1 VHKAPDG
8 TLIVSATDLVGYL
21 ACDHL
26 STLELGR
33 AEGRWERPHRREDLT
48 VRLMQDRGDQHE
60 AAHLERLRSDGRS
73 IVEIDKRAL
82 TTPEQLRD
90 AEAAT
95 FEAMRAGADVIFQA
109 TFFDGHWRGHA
120 DFLYRTDRP
129 SPVLGGYSYDIAD
142 TKLSRGV
149 KAAAI
154 IQMCVYADLLERLQG
169 VKPETVYVVTGD
181 GVEHPHRLA
190 DYAAYYRYAKA
201 RFEQRVLGGSRA
213 LDTYP
218 DPVDHCHV
226 CVWYPTCIQ
235 RRRDDDHPSIVA
247 GMRRVDTER
256 FLDGG
261 VPTLTAIAGLP
272 PDAVVPDVSTRA
284 LKRLSDQARLQLHER
299 NTHERVCEL
308 IPPEPDAVGR
318 GLAALPEPTPW
329 DVFFDIEADP
339 WALDGGL
346 EYLLGI
352 AIEVDGEPVY
362 LPFWGHDRE
371 EEKAAFEALIDFFIE
386 RLNGHPDMH
395 VFHYGGYESG
405 AVKRL
410 MQRHATREDEV
421 DRLLRGGVFVDLL
434 NVVRQGVRASVES
447 YSLKQ
452 IEKFYLAERE
462 GPVTEAGFSVV
473 EYERWMAERDDSI
486 LQGIA
491 DYNRDDCVS
500 TLMLRTW
507 LEARRDEAVA
517 KFPDST
523 WERPVVRDG
532 APSEGQ
538 TARAAEVQ
546 ERIDALTTGV
556 PADRDQRTPEQQGR
570 WLLAQVL
577 DWHRRD
583 EKPAWWLWHDLRQR
597 SMEHL
602 IEASE
607 GIGGLQYLADV
618 GTVARSVVRRYR
630 FPPQDHKFRRGQA
643 VIDPNPP
650 DGSDFG
656 IGAGDIV
663 DIDDVHGTIDLK
675 RGPSMLGY
683 HPTALIPTKPIGA
696 GPMPSALLRIAD
708 HVIASGIDGD
718 GPFRA
723 ARDLLTRRPPRV
735 EDVEVETP
743 LVRPGEDLV
752 DAARRI
758 AAGLDD
764 TVLPIQ
770 GPPGTGKTYTGARM
784 IVELIRRGRR
794 VGVAAQSHKAITNML
809 DAVSEAATEAGLPL
823 RAIQKCET
831 GDELQNDPG
840 VRLALNNEE
849 VETGIRD
856 DRFDLA
862 AGTQWLFARPEM
874 ASSVDVLFVDEAG
887 QMSLANVIAMSGSAR
902 SVVLLG
908 DPNQL
913 PQVSQGVH
921 PEGSGVSALEHLLGG
936 AATIDDRLG
945 IFLDTTWRM
954 HPAVNGYI
962 SETFYDSRLG
972 THPSMALQRID
983 SDEPLLDGAGIRYL
997 GIDHDGNGSRSREEA
1012 AAVAEAVASVL
1023 GRPWTDRHGHAK
1035 RIEVEDVIVV
1045 APYNAHVA
1053 LIHGEIERRLAPGM
1067 QVRVGTVDKF
1077 QGQEGAIAI
1086 YSMASSSRDDAPRD
1100 MDFLYSRNRLNVAV
1114 SRARAIALVIA
1125 SPRLLEANCRT
1136 PEQMRLVNALC
1147 RLVEVAQADTEPD
1160 DGTAPRPDEDP
1171 ERGAVVAPPAS
1182 RWVLERPDEEPAP
1195 VEPLTLGLE

>member
-1 VHKAPDG
+1 MHKAPDG

-48 VRLMQDRGDQHE
+48 VQLMQDRGDAHE
-60 AAHLERLRSDGRS
+60 AAHLEGLRRAGRS
-73 IVEIDKRAL
+73 IVEIDKTNL
-82 TTPEQLRD
+82 STPDQLRE

-95 FEAMRAGADVIFQA
+95 LAAMRAGAEVIFQG
-109 TFFDGHWRGHA
+109 TFFDGRWRGHA
-120 DFLYRTDRP
+120 DFLYRTERP
-129 SPVLGGYSYDIAD
+129 SPVLGTYSYDIAD

-154 IQMCVYADLLERLQG
+154 IQMCVYADLLARLQG
-169 VKPETVYVVTGD
+169 VPPETVYVVTGD
-181 GVEHPHRLA
+181 GVEHPHRLE
-190 DYAAYYRYAKA
+190 DYAAYYRHAKA
-201 RFEQRVLGGSRA
+201 RFEARVLGGSGA
-213 LDTYP
+213 IDTYP

-261 VPTLTAIAGLP
+261 IPTLTAIAELP
-272 PDAVVPDVSTRA
+272 RDATVSDMSGRA
-284 LKRLSDQARLQLHER
+284 LRRLSDQARLQLHER
-299 NTHERVCEL
+299 RTHERIFEL
-308 IPPEPDAVGR
+308 IPPEPDITGR

-346 EYLLGI
+346 EYLLGV
-352 AIEVDGEPVY
+352 AVQVDGEPTY

-371 EEKAAFEALIDFFIE
+371 GEKAAFEGLIDLFID
-386 RLNGHPDMH
+386 RLDGHPDMH
-395 VFHYGGYESG
+395 VYHYGGYESG

-452 IEKFYLAERE
+452 IEKFYLPQRE

-473 EYERWMAERDDSI
+473 EYERWMRERDDAI

-500 TLMLRTW
+500 TLMLRDW
-507 LEARRDEAVA
+507 LEDRRATAIEQ
-517 KFPDST
+517 FPDAT
-523 WERPVVRDG
+523 WDRPVTRDG
-532 APSEGQ
+532 MPTDAQ
-538 TARAAEVQ
+538 TLRATEVQ
-546 ERIDALTTGV
+546 ERIDALTADV
-556 PADRDQRTPEQQGR
+556 PADRDQRSPAQQGR
-570 WLLAQVL
+570 WLLAQLL

-583 EKPAWWLWHDLRQR
+583 EKPAWWLWHDLRQK
-597 SMEHL
+597 STEDL

-607 GIGGLQYLADV
+607 GLGGLHYVRDV
-618 GTVARSVVRRYR
+618 GPAARSVVRRYA

-656 IGAGDIV
+656 IGAGEIV
-663 DIDDVHGTIDLK
+663 DIDDVLGTIDLK

-683 HPTALIPTKPIGA
+683 HPTSLIPTKPIGA
-696 GPMPSALLRIAD
+696 GPMPTALLRIAD
-708 HVIASGIDGD
+708 HVIANGIEGD

-723 ARDLLTRRPPRV
+723 ARDLLMPRSPRV
-735 EDVEVETP
+735 AGVETGTA

-752 DAARRI
+752 DAAQRI
-758 AAGLDD
+758 AIGLED

-784 IVELIRRGRR
+784 IVELIRQRRR

-809 DAVSEAATEAGLPL
+809 EAISDAATEAHIPL
-823 RAIQKCET
+823 RAVQRCET
-831 GDELQNDPG
+831 GDELRNDPG
-840 VRLALNNEE
+840 VRLAANNDE

-856 DRFDLA
+856 GRFDLA
-862 AGTQWLFARPEM
+862 AGTQWLFARTEM
-874 ASSVDVLFVDEAG
+874 LDTVDVLFVDEAG
-887 QMSLANVIAMSGSAR
+887 QMSLANVIAMSGAAR

-945 IFLDTTWRM
+945 VFLDTTWRM

-962 SETFYDSRLG
+962 SETFYDGRLEA
-972 THPSMALQRID
+972 HPSTGLQRIV
-983 SDEPLLDGAGIRYL
+983 SDDPMLDGAGIRYL

-1012 AAVAEAVASVL
+1012 AAVADAVASVL
-1023 GRPWTDRHGHAK
+1023 GQPWTDRHGRTRA
-1035 RIEVEDVIVV
+1035 IGVEDVIVV

-1053 LIHGEIERRLAPGM
+1053 LIHGAIEARLAPGI
-1067 QVRVGTVDKF
+1067 QIRVGTVDKF

-1114 SRARAIALVIA
+1114 SRAKAIAIVIA
-1125 SPRLLEANCRT
+1125 SPRLLDANCRT

-1147 RLVEVAQADTEPD
+1147 RLVAGAQRGDPGPGDGLVRASS
-1160 DGTAPRPDEDP
+1160 GTAPALTGVAGTDGPAAP
-1171 ERGAVVAPPAS
+1171 FER
-1182 RWVLERPDEEPAP
+1182 
-1195 VEPLTLGLE
+1195 LTLGLE

>member
-1 VHKAPDG
+1 MHKAPDG

-48 VRLMQDRGDQHE
+48 VRLMQDRGDAHE
-60 AAHLERLRSDGRS
+60 AAHLERLRGAGRS
-73 IVEIDKRAL
+73 VVEMDRTAL
-82 TTPEQLRD
+82 TTPDELRA
-90 AEAAT
+90 AESAT
-95 FEAMRAGADVIFQA
+95 LVAMRAGADVIFQA

-129 SPVLGGYSYDIAD
+129 SPALGPYSYDIAD

-169 VKPETVYVVTGD
+169 IKPETVYVVTGD
-181 GVEHPHRLA
+181 GVEHGHRLQ
-190 DYAAYYRYAKA
+190 DYAAYYRHARS
-201 RFEQRVLGGSRA
+201 RFEARVLGGSHA
-213 LDTYP
+213 IATYP

-256 FLDGG
+256 FLEGG
-261 VPTLTAIAGLP
+261 VPTLTAIAELP
-272 PDAVVPDVSTRA
+272 RGTVVSDISGRA
-284 LKRLSDQARLQLHER
+284 IRRLSDQARLQLHER
-299 NTHERVCEL
+299 HTHERVFEL
-308 IPPEPDAVGR
+308 IPPEPGATGR

-339 WALDGGL
+339 WALDNGL
-346 EYLLGI
+346 EFLLGV
-352 AIEVDGEPVY
+352 AIEVDGEPAY

-371 EEKAAFEALIDFFIE
+371 EEKAAFEALIDLFID
-386 RLNGHPDMH
+386 RLDGHPEMH

-452 IEKFYLAERE
+452 IEKFYLPQRE

-473 EYERWMAERDDSI
+473 EYERWMQERDDSI

-500 TLMLRTW
+500 TLMLRDW
-507 LEARRDEAVA
+507 LEERRASAVEA
-517 KFPDST
+517 FPDAS
-523 WERPVVRDG
+523 WDRPAIRDG
-532 APSEGQ
+532 APTEGQ

-546 ERIDALTTGV
+546 ERIDALTDGV
-556 PADRDQRTPEQQGR
+556 PADRDRRTPDEHGR

-583 EKPAWWLWHDLRQR
+583 EKPAWWLWHDLRQK
-597 SMEHL
+597 SIEDL
-602 IEASE
+602 IEASD
-607 GIGGLQYLADV
+607 GLGGLQYVVDV
-618 GTVARSVVRRYR
+618 GTVARSVVRRYT
-630 FPPQDHKFRRGQA
+630 FPPQDHKFRRGQS

-663 DIDDVHGTIDLK
+663 DIDDILGTIDLK

-683 HPTALIPTKPIGA
+683 HPASLIPTKPIGA
-696 GPMPSALLRIAD
+696 GPMPAALLRIAD
-708 HVIASGIDGD
+708 SVLANGIAGA
-718 GPFRA
+718 GPYRA
-723 ARDLLTRRPPRV
+723 ARDLLTRRSPRV
-735 EDVEVETP
+735 EGVEAGTP
-743 LVRPGEDLV
+743 VVRAGEDVV

-758 AAGLDD
+758 AAALQD

-784 IVELIRRGRR
+784 IVELIRRDRR
-794 VGVAAQSHKAITNML
+794 VGVAAQSHKDITNML
-809 DAVSEAATEAGLPL
+809 AAVSEAAAEAGVPL
-823 RAIQKCET
+823 RAIQRCET
-831 GDELQNDPG
+831 GDELRNDPG
-840 VRLALNNEE
+840 VRLAADNDE
-849 VETGIRD
+849 VESGIRD
-856 DRFDLA
+856 GRFDLA

-874 ASSVDVLFVDEAG
+874 LGSVDVLFVDEAG
-887 QMSLANVIAMSGSAR
+887 QMSIANVLAMSGAAR

-936 AATIDDRLG
+936 AATLDDRLG
-945 IFLDTTWRM
+945 IFLDQTWRM
-954 HPAVNGYI
+954 HPAVNDYI
-962 SETFYDSRLG
+962 SETFYDGRLG
-972 THPSMALQRID
+972 THPSTSLQRIE
-983 SDEPLLDGAGIRYL
+983 SEEPLLDGAGIRYV
-997 GIDHDGNGSRSREEA
+997 GIDHEGNGSRSREEA

-1023 GRPWTDRHGHAK
+1023 GQPWTDRHG
-1035 RIEVEDVIVV
+1035 RTRPIGVEDVIVV

-1053 LIHGEIERRLAPGM
+1053 LIHGEIERRLAPGL

-1114 SRARAIALVIA
+1114 SRARAVALVIA

-1147 RLVEVAQADTEPD
+1147 RLVEEARLPDHDSGEPIGVAGAL
-1160 DGTAPRPDEDP
+1160 
-1171 ERGAVVAPPAS
+1171 GAVPI
-1182 RWVLERPDEEPAP
+1182 ER
-1195 VEPLTLGLE
+1195 LTLGLE

>member
-33 AEGRWERPHRREDLT
+33 AEERWERPHRREDLT
-48 VRLMQDRGDQHE
+48 VQLMQDRGDAHE
-60 AAHLERLRSDGRS
+60 AAHLEGLRSAGRS
-73 IVEIDKRAL
+73 IVEIDKTAL
-82 TTPEQLRD
+82 STPDQLRE

-95 FEAMRAGADVIFQA
+95 LAAMHAGAEVIFQA

-129 SPVLGGYSYDIAD
+129 SPVLGAYSYDIAD

-169 VKPETVYVVTGD
+169 VKPETIYVVTGD
-181 GVEHPHRLA
+181 GVEHPYRLE
-190 DYAAYYRYAKA
+190 DYAAYYRFAKA
-201 RFEQRVLGGSRA
+201 RFEARVLGGSRA
-213 LDTYP
+213 IDTYP
-218 DPVDHCHV
+218 DPVDHCRV

-256 FLDGG
+256 FLEGG
-261 VPTLTAIAGLP
+261 VPTLAAIAELP
-272 PDAVVPDVSTRA
+272 NDAVVADISSRA
-284 LKRLSDQARLQLHER
+284 LRRLSDQARLQLHER
-299 NTHERVCEL
+299 RTHERVFEL
-308 IPPEPDAVGR
+308 IPPEPEAAGR
-318 GLAALPEPTPW
+318 GLAALPVPTPW

-339 WALDGGL
+339 WALDDGL
-346 EYLLGI
+346 EYLLGV
-352 AIEVDGEPVY
+352 AIEVEGEPTY

-386 RLNGHPDMH
+386 RLDQHPDMH
-395 VFHYGGYESG
+395 VYHYGGYESG

-452 IEKFYLAERE
+452 IEKFYLPQRE

-473 EYERWMAERDDSI
+473 EYERWMAERDDTI

-500 TLMLRTW
+500 TLMLRAW
-507 LEARRDEAVA
+507 LEDRRGEAVD
-517 KFPDST
+517 KFPT
-523 WERPVVRDG
+523 AGWERPAVRDG

-546 ERIDALTTGV
+546 ERIDALSEGV
-556 PADRDQRTPEQQGR
+556 PADHAQRSPEEHGR

-583 EKPAWWLWHDLRQR
+583 DKPAWWLWHDLRQK
-597 SMEHL
+597 STEDL

-607 GIGGLQYLADV
+607 GIGGLSFVGDV
-618 GTVARSVVRRYR
+618 GTAARSVVRRYS
-630 FPPQDHKFRRGQA
+630 FPPQDHKFRRGHA
-643 VIDPNPP
+643 VVDPNPP

-663 DIDDVHGTIDLK
+663 DIDDVHGTVDLK

-683 HPTALIPTKPIGA
+683 HPTSLIPTKPIGA

-708 HVIASGIDGD
+708 HVIAKGIEGE

-723 ARDLLTRRPPRV
+723 ARDLLTRQPPRV
-735 EDVEVETP
+735 AGVEAGTP
-743 LVRPGEDLV
+743 LVRPDEDLV
-752 DAARRI
+752 DASRRI
-758 AAGLDD
+758 AAALDD

-809 DAVSEAATEAGLPL
+809 KAVSEAAVEIGVPL

-831 GDELQNDPG
+831 GDELRNDPG
-840 VRLALNNEE
+840 VRLAANNEE

-856 DRFDLA
+856 GRFDLA
-862 AGTQWLFARPEM
+862 AGTQWLFARSDM
-874 ASSVDVLFVDEAG
+874 LGAVDVLFVDEAG
-887 QMSLANVIAMSGSAR
+887 QMSLANVIAMSGAAR

-921 PEGSGVSALEHLLGG
+921 PDGSGVSALEHLLGG
-936 AATIDDRLG
+936 ATTLDDRLG
-945 IFLDTTWRM
+945 IFLDITWRM
-954 HPAVNGYI
+954 HPAVNAYV
-962 SETFYDSRLG
+962 SETFYEGRLG
-972 THPSMALQRID
+972 THPSTSLQQIA
-983 SDEPLLDGAGIRYL
+983 SDEPLLDGAGIRYV

-1023 GRPWTDRHGHAK
+1023 GQPWTDRHG
-1035 RIEVEDVIVV
+1035 RTRGIGVEDVIVV

-1053 LIHGEIERRLAPGM
+1053 LVHGEIERRLAPGL

-1114 SRARAIALVIA
+1114 SRARAIAVVIA

-1136 PEQMRLVNALC
+1136 PEQMKLVNALC
-1147 RLVEVAQADTEPD
+1147 RLVEVARPAAAGPSEA
-1160 DGTAPRPDEDP
+1160 TASGRSEMAP
-1171 ERGAVVAPPAS
+1171 EAPPGPA
-1182 RWVLERPDEEPAP
+1182 EIGGRPTSFEG
-1195 VEPLTLGLE
+1195 LTLGLE

>member
-33 AEGRWERPHRREDLT
+33 VEGRWERPHRREDLT
-48 VRLMQDRGDQHE
+48 VRLMQDRGDAHE
-60 AAHLERLRSDGRS
+60 AAHLERLRSAGRS
-73 IVEIDKRAL
+73 VVEIDKTAL
-82 TTPEQLRD
+82 TTPDELRA
-90 AEAAT
+90 AESAT
-95 FEAMRAGADVIFQA
+95 LQAMQAGADVIFQA
-109 TFFDGHWRGHA
+109 TFFDGRWRGHA

-129 SPVLGGYSYDIAD
+129 SPALGDYSYDIAD

-169 VKPETVYVVTGD
+169 VKPETVFVVTGD

-190 DYAAYYRYAKA
+190 DYAAYYRHAKS
-201 RFEQRVLGGSRA
+201 RFEARVLAGSEARE
-213 LDTYP
+213 TYP

-261 VPTLTAIAGLP
+261 VPTLTAIAELP
-272 PDAVVPDVSTRA
+272 NDANVADVNPRA
-284 LKRLSDQARLQLHER
+284 LRRLSDQARLQLHER
-299 NTHERVCEL
+299 RTHERIFEL
-308 IPPEPDAVGR
+308 IPPELDAVGR

-346 EYLLGI
+346 EYLLGV
-352 AIEVDGEPVY
+352 AIEVDGEPTY

-371 EEKAAFEALIDFFIE
+371 EEKEAFEGLIDFVTE
-386 RLNGHPDMH
+386 RLDGHPDMH
-395 VFHYGGYESG
+395 VYHYGGYESG
-405 AVKRL
+405 AIKRL
-410 MQRHATREDEV
+410 MQRHATREDQV

-473 EYERWMAERDDSI
+473 EYERWMQVRDDAI

-500 TLMLRTW
+500 TMMLRSW
-507 LEARRDEAVA
+507 LESRRTEAVDR
-517 KFPDST
+517 FPEASWD
-523 WERPVVRDG
+523 RPAVRDG
-532 APSEGQ
+532 APTEGQ

-546 ERIDALTTGV
+546 ERIDALTGAV
-556 PADRDQRTPEQQGR
+556 PADPDLRTAEQHGR

-583 EKPAWWLWHDLRQR
+583 EKPAWWLWHDLRTK
-597 SMEHL
+597 SMEDL
-602 IEASE
+602 IDASE
-607 GIGGLQYLADV
+607 GIGGLEHIVDV
-618 GTVARSVVRRYR
+618 ETIARSVIRRYR
-630 FPPQDHKFRRGQA
+630 FPPQDHKFRRGHA

-650 DGSDFG
+650 AGGEFG
-656 IGAGDIV
+656 IGAGEVADV
-663 DIDDVHGTIDLK
+663 DDVHGTIDLR

-683 HPTALIPTKPIGA
+683 HPRALIPTKPIGA
-696 GPMPSALLRIAD
+696 GPMPGALLRIAD
-708 HVIASGIDGD
+708 HVIANGIEGA
-718 GPFRA
+718 GPYRA
-723 ARDLLTRRPPRV
+723 ARDLLMRRPPRV
-735 EDVEVETP
+735 AGVVADTP
-743 LVRPGEDLV
+743 LARPGEDIL
-752 DAARRI
+752 DAAQRI
-758 AAGLDD
+758 AAGLEE

-784 IVELIRRGRR
+784 IVEIIRLRRR
-794 VGVAAQSHKAITNML
+794 VGVSAQSHKAISNL
-809 DAVSEAATEAGLPL
+809 LEEVSEAALEAGVPL
-823 RAIQKCET
+823 RAIQRCET
-831 GDELQNDPG
+831 GDEVRNDPG
-840 VRLALNNEE
+840 IRLAANNEE
-849 VETGIRD
+849 VESGIRD
-856 DRFDLA
+856 GRFDVA
-862 AGTQWLFARPEM
+862 AGTQWLFAREQM
-874 ASSVDVLFVDEAG
+874 LDAVDVLFVDEAG
-887 QMSLANVIAMSGSAR
+887 QMSLANVIAMSGAAR
-902 SVVLLG
+902 SIVLLG

-936 AATIDDRLG
+936 AATIDDRVG
-945 IFLDTTWRM
+945 IFLHTTWRM

-962 SETFYDSRLG
+962 SETFYDGRLG
-972 THPSMALQRID
+972 SHPSTSLQRIV
-983 SDEPLLDGAGIRYL
+983 SDDPLLDGAGIRYV

-1012 AAVAEAVASVL
+1012 AAVADAVASVL
-1023 GRPWTDRHGHAK
+1023 GQPWTDRHGRA
-1035 RIEVEDVIVV
+1035 RTIGVEDIIVV

-1053 LIHGEIERRLAPGM
+1053 LIHGEIERRLAPGL

-1077 QGQEGAIAI
+1077 QGQEGAIAL
-1086 YSMASSSRDDAPRD
+1086 YSMASSSREDAPRD

-1114 SRARAIALVIA
+1114 SRARAVAVVVA
-1125 SPRLLEANCRT
+1125 SPRLLDANCRT

-1147 RLVEVAQADTEPD
+1147 RLVEEA
-1160 DGTAPRPDEDP
+1160 RP
-1171 ERGAVVAPPAS
+1171 S
-1182 RWVLERPDEEPAP
+1182 TTDEERLAMSAS
-1195 VEPLTLGLE
+1195 EATTAKLAGAAGADGSAGSFERLTLGLE

>member
-1 VHKAPDG
+1 MHKAPDG

-33 AEGRWERPHRREDLT
+33 AEDRWERPHRREDLT
-48 VRLMQDRGDQHE
+48 VRLMQDRGDAHE
-60 AAHLERLRSDGRS
+60 AAHLAGLRSAGRS
-73 IVEIDKRAL
+73 IVEIDKTAL
-82 TTPEQLRD
+82 STPDQLRE

-95 FEAMRAGADVIFQA
+95 LSAMRAGADVIFQA

-129 SPVLGGYSYDIAD
+129 SPVLGSYSYDIAD

-181 GVEHPHRLA
+181 GIEHPHRLE
-190 DYAAYYRYAKA
+190 DYAAYYRHAKA
-201 RFEQRVLGGSRA
+201 RFEARVLGGSRA
-213 LDTYP
+213 MDTYP
-218 DPVDHCHV
+218 DPVDHCRV

-256 FLDGG
+256 FLDDG

-272 PDAVVPDVSTRA
+272 NDAVVNDVSPRA
-284 LKRLSDQARLQLHER
+284 LRRLSDQARLQLHER
-299 NTHERVCEL
+299 RTHERIFEL

-346 EYLLGI
+346 EYLLGV
-352 AIEVDGEPVY
+352 AVEVDGEPAY

-371 EEKAAFEALIDFFIE
+371 EEKSAFEALIDLLID
-386 RLNGHPDMH
+386 RLDAHPDMH
-395 VFHYGGYESG
+395 VYHYGGYESG

-452 IEKFYLAERE
+452 IEKFYLPQRE

-486 LQGIA
+486 LKGIA

-500 TLMLRTW
+500 TLMLRAW
-507 LEARRDEAVA
+507 LEDRRAEAVDNFA
-517 KFPDST
+517 DAG

-538 TARAAEVQ
+538 TVRAAEVQ
-546 ERIDALTTGV
+546 ERIDALTEGV
-556 PADRDQRTPEQQGR
+556 PADRDQRTPEQHGR

-583 EKPAWWLWHDLRQR
+583 EKPAWWLWHDLRQK
-597 SMEHL
+597 STEDL

-607 GIGGLQYLADV
+607 GIGGLRYLEDV
-618 GTVARSVVRRYR
+618 EKIAHSIVRRYR
-630 FPPQDHKFRRGQA
+630 FPPQDHKFRRGSK
-643 VIDPNPP
+643 VVDPNPAHG
-650 DGSDFG
+650 DFGSD
-656 IGAGDIV
+656 AGEVMDV
-663 DIDDVHGTIDLK
+663 DDVHGTIDLK
-675 RGPSMLGY
+675 RGPSRLGY
-683 HPTALIPTKPIGA
+683 HPTSLIPTKPIGA
-696 GPMPSALLRIAD
+696 GVMPSALLRIAD
-708 HVIASGIDGD
+708 HVIANGIEGD

-723 ARDLLTRRPPRV
+723 ARDLLTRQPPRV
-735 EDVEVETP
+735 DGVEAGTP
-743 LVRPGEDLV
+743 LVRHGKDLV
-752 DAARRI
+752 NGARRI
-758 AAGLDD
+758 AAGLED

-784 IVELIRRGRR
+784 IVELIGRGRR

-809 DAVSEAATEAGLPL
+809 EAVSEAAVEAGVPL

-831 GDELQNDPG
+831 GDELRNDAG
-840 VRLALNNEE
+840 VRLAANNEE

-856 DRFDLA
+856 GRFDLA
-862 AGTQWLFARPEM
+862 AGTQWLFARPNM
-874 ASSVDVLFVDEAG
+874 VDAVDVLFVDEAG
-887 QMSLANVIAMSGSAR
+887 QMSLANVIAMSGAAR

-945 IFLDTTWRM
+945 VFLDTTWRM

-962 SETFYDSRLG
+962 SDTFYDGRLG
-972 THPSMALQRID
+972 THPSTGLQRIE
-983 SDEPLLDGAGIRYL
+983 SDEPLLEGAGIRYI

-1012 AAVAEAVASVL
+1012 AAVADAVAAAL
-1023 GRPWTDRHGHAK
+1023 GQPWTNRHGESDP
-1035 RIEVEDVIVV
+1035 IGVEDVIVV

-1053 LIHGEIERRLAPGM
+1053 LIHGEIERRLAPGLH
-1067 QVRVGTVDKF
+1067 VRVGTVDKF

-1100 MDFLYSRNRLNVAV
+1100 MDFLYSRHRLNVAV

-1125 SPRLLEANCRT
+1125 SPRLLEADCRT

-1147 RLVEVAQADTEPD
+1147 RLVEEARPGVAGRGEQSANASPDGPSVSGTDALADT
-1160 DGTAPRPDEDP
+1160 
-1171 ERGAVVAPPAS
+1171 
-1182 RWVLERPDEEPAP
+1182 
-1195 VEPLTLGLE
+1195 VEALTLGLE